1 VAGRDG
7 LLLRLLAAVFAAQF
21 GIYVIG
27 AGSCIYVGVMR
38 QQAVCQ
44 GFDANLQRTF
54 ETAMNTILALM
65 GGAALQR

>member
-1 VAGRDG
+1 
-7 LLLRLLAAVFAAQF
+7 
-21 GIYVIG
+21 
-27 AGSCIYVGVMR
+27 MR